1 MKNHRKLFLVFI
13 VTVAVILL
21 TGCYADNGLS
31 DTDLNNTDPQ
41 TDRQENENDFIDSQ
55 TDKED
60 NKNLDDNLFY
70 LITENTVFTAKFTDN
85 SSAQAF
91 KDKLAVGDVTVNM
104 HDYGNFEKVGDLGFD
119 LPTNDT
125 QITTQPGDIILY
137 QGNSITVYYDT
148 NSWNFTRLGKIEN
161 VSGEQLLSA
170 FGEGD
175 VTITFSLNNPN

>member
-1 MKNHRKLFLVFI
+1 MLEC
-13 VTVAVILL
+13 AVIPRLGEPDGEL
-21 TGCYADNGLS
+21 VVPLFWNI
-31 DTDLNNTDPQ
+31 DPEFHIVP
-41 TDRQENENDFIDSQ
+41 D
-55 TDKED
+55 
-60 NKNLDDNLFY
+60 
-70 LITENTVFTAKFTDN
+70 VC
-85 SSAQAF
+85 AF